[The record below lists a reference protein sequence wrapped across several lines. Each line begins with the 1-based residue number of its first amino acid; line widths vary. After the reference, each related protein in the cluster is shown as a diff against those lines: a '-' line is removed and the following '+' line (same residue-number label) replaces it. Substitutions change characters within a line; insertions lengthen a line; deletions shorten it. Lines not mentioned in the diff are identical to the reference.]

1 VSVQAGSRT
10 PSQTQMENVFF
21 EDEARA
27 SQDIVELELI
37 RLIEENPDVV
47 VLSAD
52 MGGAIPEL
60 RERHP
65 GRYLE
70 FGIAETNTVSVAA
83 GLAAGGLVPYVLSM
97 APFGAIKCAEQ
108 IRTDLAYTRLPV
120 RIVARLSGL
129 AMGFFGPSHHA
140 VEDIAITRSIAGL
153 TVVAPSDTASTT
165 ALLRSTA
172 EHPGPVYMRVS
183 AGIQREVHPQVPD
196 IPYGRFVT
204 ARDGSDVTVI
214 ATGTGVAAAVGAAE
228 VLADEGISACVLDA
242 AYLKPLDEE
251 AILAAA
257 ERTGAIVTVEEHN
270 VVGGLGSAVAE
281 VLGRHGASGKIL
293 LHGLPDEELEVG
305 TPAAL
310 LERYGITPAGVAGT
324 VRRLLST

>member
-1 VSVQAGSRT
+1 
-10 PSQTQMENVFF
+10 MENVFF
-21 EDEARA
+21 EDDARRA
-27 SQDIVELELI
+27 GDVVELELI

-65 GRYLE
+65 DRYVE
-70 FGIAETNTVSVAA
+70 FGIAETNTMSVAA
-83 GLAAGGLVPYVLSM
+83 GMAAGGLVPYVLSM
-97 APFGAIKCAEQ
+97 APFGALKCAEQ

-153 TVVAPSDTASTT
+153 TVVAPSDNASTT

-172 EHPGPVYMRVS
+172 GHPGPVFIRVS
-183 AGIQREVHPQVPD
+183 AGIQSEVHPEVPD
-196 IPYGRFVT
+196 IPYGRFVPV
-204 ARDGSDVTVI
+204 RDGSDVTVI

-228 VLADEGISACVLDA
+228 ILSGEGVSVGVLDA

-257 ERTGAIVTVEEHN
+257 ERTGAILTVEEHS
-270 VVGGLGSAVAE
+270 VVGGLGAAVAE
-281 VLGRHGASGKIL
+281 VLGRHRVAAKVA

-310 LERYGITPAGVAGT
+310 LERYGITPVAVADA
-324 VRRLLST
+324 VRRLSA